1 MHLSTLLAQE
11 SPTSSPAT
19 GGILIAILAAIIYGV
34 VDFFRFLANNRRIA
48 KSRRPTFAEIEA
60 SHGIRPDEVPINPVD
75 DRPIENGKS

>member
-1 MHLSTLLAQE
+1 MHLSALLAQE
-11 SPTSSPAT
+11 SLANSPAT

-60 SHGIRPDEVPINPVD
+60 NYGIRLEEAPINPVD